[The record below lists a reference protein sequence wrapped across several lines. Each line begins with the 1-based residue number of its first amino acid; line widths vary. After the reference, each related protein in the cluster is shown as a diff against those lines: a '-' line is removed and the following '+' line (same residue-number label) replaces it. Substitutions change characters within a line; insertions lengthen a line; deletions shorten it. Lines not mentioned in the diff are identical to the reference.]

1 MIRILRHTLC
11 LALLLTLAA
20 CEKDREPRI
29 EVSTGEIHLPGDA
42 SSGTTFTVSAEEP
55 WTLSYTGEG
64 FAVTPDGGARGETTV
79 TVTASEP
86 NSAKARRKLGTIT
99 VRHPA
104 NKDGY
109 PVEVYQRPAVATQTL
124 LLYMPGRSLIDYY
137 ERNIEGVSA
146 AVTNQIPGDGRILVC
161 YQPEKHSSAVLQ
173 EIRYDPATERCE
185 RTTLKTYDGF
195 NAGNPEKVRQLFADA
210 AELAPAQN
218 YGLIIG
224 CHGKAWIPVAS
235 GSLSYSMRRSAEDD
249 LWAAPP
255 GAKQTRSFGDKGYE
269 LNITELKEALEAQQ
283 FRFDYLIFDDCFM
296 ANIETLYD
304 LRSVIGYIVASPCEV
319 MGDGFPYDRIVPHLF
334 ETGPV
339 ADRLAETCREFWN
352 LYENE
357 YQSTTWKEQ
366 SGCISLAV
374 TSQLDALA
382 EVMRR
387 INEKGKQPF
396 ELSQLQY
403 YEGLMTHLFYDLGH
417 YVELSCGD
425 PALVEEFTTQLDRAF
440 PPESRLCT
448 KQLTHPSYKKKK
460 IYQVT
465 LDKPL
470 TRADMDRIAEGVTLE
485 DGEIFADE
493 ISYVKENKQEVGI
506 EIHSG
511 RNRIVRRI
519 FEFLGYTVTKLDRVY
534 YAGLT
539 KKNLKRGAWRFLT
552 REEVERLK
560 SGQYE

>member
-1 MIRILRHTLC
+1 MTRTLRRFCVL
-11 LALLLTLAA
+11 LAA
-20 CEKDREPRI
+20 AALTPACSDK
-29 EVSTGEIHLPGDA
+29 
-42 SSGTTFTVSAEEP
+42 EEP
-55 WTLSYTGEG
+55 
-64 FAVTPDGGARGETTV
+64 
-79 TVTASEP
+79 
-86 NSAKARRKLGTIT
+86 
-99 VRHPA
+99 
-104 NKDGY
+104 GY
-109 PVEVYQRPAVATQTL
+109 NPPAVATQTL
-124 LLYMPGRSLIDYY
+124 LLYMPGRGLINYY

-161 YQPEKHSSAVLQ
+161 YQPEKHSSAVML
-173 EIRYDPATERCE
+173 EIYYDRNKRRSETK
-185 RTTLKTYDGF
+185 TLKTYDGF

-304 LRSVIGYIVASPCEV
+304 LRSVIGYIVASPC
-319 MGDGFPYDRIVPHLF
+319 
-334 ETGPV
+334 V

-448 KQLTHPSYKKKK
+448 KQFYSQYNNGSNPVHFYTGVSVSEPSTKYVAENRMTDWYRDTH
-460 IYQVT
+460 
-465 LDKPL
+465 
-470 TRADMDRIAEGVTLE
+470 
-485 DGEIFADE
+485 
-493 ISYVKENKQEVGI
+493 
-506 EIHSG
+506 
-511 RNRIVRRI
+511 
-519 FEFLGYTVTKLDRVY
+519 
-534 YAGLT
+534 
-539 KKNLKRGAWRFLT
+539 
-552 REEVERLK
+552 
-560 SGQYE
+560 

>member
-1 MIRILRHTLC
+1 
-11 LALLLTLAA
+11 
-20 CEKDREPRI
+20 
-29 EVSTGEIHLPGDA
+29 
-42 SSGTTFTVSAEEP
+42 
-55 WTLSYTGEG
+55 
-64 FAVTPDGGARGETTV
+64 
-79 TVTASEP
+79 
-86 NSAKARRKLGTIT
+86 
-99 VRHPA
+99 
-104 NKDGY
+104 
-109 PVEVYQRPAVATQTL
+109 
-124 LLYMPGRSLIDYY
+124 
-137 ERNIEGVSA
+137 
-146 AVTNQIPGDGRILVC
+146 
-161 YQPEKHSSAVLQ
+161 
-173 EIRYDPATERCE
+173 
-185 RTTLKTYDGF
+185 
-195 NAGNPEKVRQLFADA
+195 
-210 AELAPAQN
+210 
-218 YGLIIG
+218 
-224 CHGKAWIPVAS
+224 
-235 GSLSYSMRRSAEDD
+235 MRRSAEDD

-403 YEGLMTHLFYDLGH
+403 YEGLTTHLFYDLGH

-448 KQLTHPSYKKKK
+448 KQFYSQYNNGSNPVHFYTGVSVSEPSTKYVAENRMTNWYRDTH
-460 IYQVT
+460 
-465 LDKPL
+465 
-470 TRADMDRIAEGVTLE
+470 
-485 DGEIFADE
+485 
-493 ISYVKENKQEVGI
+493 
-506 EIHSG
+506 
-511 RNRIVRRI
+511 
-519 FEFLGYTVTKLDRVY
+519 
-534 YAGLT
+534 
-539 KKNLKRGAWRFLT
+539 
-552 REEVERLK
+552 
-560 SGQYE
+560 

>member
-20 CEKDREPRI
+20 CSK
-29 EVSTGEIHLPGDA
+29 
-42 SSGTTFTVSAEEP
+42 EEP
-55 WTLSYTGEG
+55 
-64 FAVTPDGGARGETTV
+64 
-79 TVTASEP
+79 
-86 NSAKARRKLGTIT
+86 
-99 VRHPA
+99 
-104 NKDGY
+104 GY
-109 PVEVYQRPAVATQTL
+109 NPPAVATQTL
-124 LLYMPGRSLIDYY
+124 LLYMPGRGLINYY

-161 YQPEKHSSAVLQ
+161 YQPEKHSSAVML
-173 EIRYDPATERCE
+173 EIYYDRNKRRSETK
-185 RTTLKTYDGF
+185 TLKTYDGF

-440 PPESRLCT
+440 LYGRLRE
-448 KQLTHPSYKKKK
+448 
-460 IYQVT
+460 
-465 LDKPL
+465 
-470 TRADMDRIAEGVTLE
+470 RA
-485 DGEIFADE
+485 FDE
-493 ISYVKENKQEVGI
+493 
-506 EIHSG
+506 
-511 RNRIVRRI
+511 VRRR
-519 FEFLGYTVTKLDRVY
+519 KPDD
-534 YAGLT
+534 GLVSGHAL
-539 KKNLKRGAWRFLT
+539 NEMKRAILT
-552 REEVERLK
+552 NRSFHLCIQPGLPIHTARTSAAPPPRG
-560 SGQYE
+560 SGTATLRA

>member
-1 MIRILRHTLC
+1 MIRILRHTLWL
-11 LALLLTLAA
+11 LAAATLAA
-20 CEKDREPRI
+20 CSKEVPGYDPPALADR
-29 EVSTGEIHLPGDA
+29 
-42 SSGTTFTVSAEEP
+42 TV
-55 WTLSYTGEG
+55 
-64 FAVTPDGGARGETTV
+64 
-79 TVTASEP
+79 
-86 NSAKARRKLGTIT
+86 
-99 VRHPA
+99 
-104 NKDGY
+104 
-109 PVEVYQRPAVATQTL
+109 
-124 LLYMPGRSLIDYY
+124 LLYMPGQSLIAYY
-137 ERNIEGVSA
+137 ENNIQGIRT
-146 AVTNQIPGDGRILVC
+146 AVTGRALGKGRMLVC
-161 YQPEKHSSAVLQ
+161 WQPEKQTSAVML
-173 EIRYDPATERCE
+173 EIYYDRNKRCSE
-185 RTTLKTYDGF
+185 TKTLKTYDDVD
-195 NAGNPEKVRQLFADA
+195 AGDPAAVQQLFADA

-249 LWAAPP
+249 LWATPP

-448 KQLTHPSYKKKK
+448 KQFYSQYNNGSNPVHFYTGVSVSEPSTKYVAENRMTNWYRDTH
-460 IYQVT
+460 
-465 LDKPL
+465 
-470 TRADMDRIAEGVTLE
+470 
-485 DGEIFADE
+485 
-493 ISYVKENKQEVGI
+493 
-506 EIHSG
+506 
-511 RNRIVRRI
+511 
-519 FEFLGYTVTKLDRVY
+519 
-534 YAGLT
+534 
-539 KKNLKRGAWRFLT
+539 
-552 REEVERLK
+552 
-560 SGQYE
+560 

>member
-20 CEKDREPRI
+20 CSK
-29 EVSTGEIHLPGDA
+29 
-42 SSGTTFTVSAEEP
+42 EEP
-55 WTLSYTGEG
+55 
-64 FAVTPDGGARGETTV
+64 
-79 TVTASEP
+79 
-86 NSAKARRKLGTIT
+86 
-99 VRHPA
+99 
-104 NKDGY
+104 GY
-109 PVEVYQRPAVATQTL
+109 NPPAVATQTL
-124 LLYMPGRSLIDYY
+124 LLYMPGRGLINYY

-161 YQPEKHSSAVLQ
+161 YQPEKHSSAVML
-173 EIRYDPATERCE
+173 EIYYDRNKRRSETK
-185 RTTLKTYDGF
+185 TLKTYDGF

-425 PALVEEFTTQLDRAF
+425 PALVKEFTTQLDRAF
-440 PPESRLCT
+440 PPRKPSVHEAVLFPIQQRVEPRAFLYGRLRE
-448 KQLTHPSYKKKK
+448 
-460 IYQVT
+460 
-465 LDKPL
+465 
-470 TRADMDRIAEGVTLE
+470 RA
-485 DGEIFADE
+485 FDE
-493 ISYVKENKQEVGI
+493 
-506 EIHSG
+506 
-511 RNRIVRRI
+511 VRRRKPDDELVSGHALNEMKRAI
-519 FEFLGYTVTKLDRVY
+519 RENRSFHLCIQP
-534 YAGLT
+534 GLPIHT
-539 KKNLKRGAWRFLT
+539 ARTSAAPPPRG
-552 REEVERLK
+552 
-560 SGQYE
+560 SGTATLRA

>member
-387 INEKGKQPF
+387 INEKG
-396 ELSQLQY
+396 
-403 YEGLMTHLFYDLGH
+403 
-417 YVELSCGD
+417 
-425 PALVEEFTTQLDRAF
+425 
-440 PPESRLCT
+440 
-448 KQLTHPSYKKKK
+448 
-460 IYQVT
+460 
-465 LDKPL
+465 
-470 TRADMDRIAEGVTLE
+470 
-485 DGEIFADE
+485 
-493 ISYVKENKQEVGI
+493 
-506 EIHSG
+506 
-511 RNRIVRRI
+511 
-519 FEFLGYTVTKLDRVY
+519 
-534 YAGLT
+534 
-539 KKNLKRGAWRFLT
+539 
-552 REEVERLK
+552 
-560 SGQYE
+560 

>member
-1 MIRILRHTLC
+1 M
-11 LALLLTLAA
+11 
-20 CEKDREPRI
+20 
-29 EVSTGEIHLPGDA
+29 
-42 SSGTTFTVSAEEP
+42 SAEEP

-124 LLYMPGRSLIDYY
+124 LLYMPGLSLINYY

-235 GSLSYSMRRSAEDD
+235 VSLSYSMRRSAEDD

-304 LRSVIGYIVASPCEV
+304 LRSVIGYIV
-319 MGDGFPYDRIVPHLF
+319 G
-334 ETGPV
+334 V
-339 ADRLAETCREFWN
+339 ALR
-352 LYENE
+352 
-357 YQSTTWKEQ
+357 
-366 SGCISLAV
+366 GHG
-374 TSQLDALA
+374 
-382 EVMRR
+382 RR
-387 INEKGKQPF
+387 IPLRPDRPPPVRNGTGRGPARGNLPGVLEPLRKRIPEHDLERAVGLHLTGRHVAAGRAGGGDAPHQRKRQTAVRTLAAPVLRGTDDTPF
-396 ELSQLQY
+396 LRLGALRRIELRR
-403 YEGLMTHLFYDLGH
+403 
-417 YVELSCGD
+417 
-425 PALVEEFTTQLDRAF
+425 PALVKEFTTQLDRAF

-448 KQLTHPSYKKKK
+448 KQFYSQYNNGSNPVHFYTGVSVSEPSTKYVAENRMTNWYRDTH
-460 IYQVT
+460 
-465 LDKPL
+465 
-470 TRADMDRIAEGVTLE
+470 
-485 DGEIFADE
+485 
-493 ISYVKENKQEVGI
+493 
-506 EIHSG
+506 
-511 RNRIVRRI
+511 
-519 FEFLGYTVTKLDRVY
+519 
-534 YAGLT
+534 
-539 KKNLKRGAWRFLT
+539 
-552 REEVERLK
+552 
-560 SGQYE
+560 